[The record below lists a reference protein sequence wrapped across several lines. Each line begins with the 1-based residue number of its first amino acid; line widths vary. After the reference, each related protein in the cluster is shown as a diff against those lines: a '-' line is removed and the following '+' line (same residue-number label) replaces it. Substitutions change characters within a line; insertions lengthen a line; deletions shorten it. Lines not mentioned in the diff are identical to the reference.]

1 MVDSFPDYAQIIC
14 LGMPSIDRLTGPEQ
28 APEWARLGNDG
39 LAEIVAKYPDRFPGY
54 AASLPMNAPE
64 ASDQIVS
71 GIYTLED
78 HRSRWMSRRAVVA
91 LKRPAQAMPLSVN
104 FYISPTARARK
115 VSLLLDGPRI
125 ILYERVTMLAR
136 AAGEFPIMLW
146 LLIKGADARP
156 SQLEPL

>member
-1 MVDSFPDYAQIIC
+1 V
-14 LGMPSIDRLTGPEQ
+14 RLVKVVERNITLE
-28 APEWARLGNDG
+28 
-39 LAEIVAKYPDRFPGY
+39 Y
-54 AASLPMNAPE
+54 LPMNAPE

-115 VSLLLDGPRI
+115 VSLLLDGREVASQAYDGPGAYTLQSGPVI
-125 ILYERVTMLAR
+125 GSVVTIEVDQTFVAPPDTREL
-136 AAGEFPIMLW
+136 GIV
-146 LLIKGADARP
+146 LLGVGFRG
-156 SQLEPL
+156 